1 MIKPRLNILAAGHPK
16 RIIECLTGASLKCQ
30 DQKDHA
36 EDGLFNRFI
45 IAVAYKH
52 RPNRETIEPN
62 DKIPK
67 LAHLFYLTKKLHRS
81 TEEYVYN
88 EGAKKFM
95 KDVIYNYD
103 MLSSDKSNEDDFL
116 ARQFLYLFLLLVI

>member
-1 MIKPRLNILAAGHPK
+1 M
-16 RIIECLTGASLKCQ
+16 
-30 DQKDHA
+30 
-36 EDGLFNRFI
+36 
-45 IAVAYKH
+45 IAVAFKH

-67 LAHLFYLTKKLHRS
+67 LAHLFYLTKKLHRNA
-81 TEEYVYN
+81 EEYSYN
-88 EGAKKFM
+88 EEGSFTLKKKKRSITLYYLAKKFI

-116 ARQFLYLFLLLVI
+116 ARQVFYLF